1 MKLTATQQHLANIM
15 SATTGEL
22 ADIVTLTT
30 KSHERFRTQT
40 GQYVW
45 RSTGWHARYYVDNPN
60 PYIRGRVKICIP
72 LEVPST
78 ADESQVKLAL
88 KKHMKKVNAE
98 QRGAWAVPTSDQ
110 ILVSVYWEAM
120 YLPMIEANRSWSTAR
135 TYKKLWDLYCKDY
148 FKNKILTRY
157 ATVDG
162 NRFLTELAQRKL
174 RQRGKKSDE
183 QANGLNRSSLSLVRT
198 ICTGLFSYAQ
208 NEGLIDRN
216 PFSDV
221 RISVKVR
228 KPQKKVMYSLA
239 EVAAVLSEI
248 PRTDAKLLFAFCS
261 LLGLRPSEAAA
272 IQWSDVNG
280 NLLSILRAAPAGH
293 LGETKTENSVGSV
306 LIIKPVARLIEQW
319 RKECGRAD
327 GFMFKRRNGHVINAS
342 DFTAM
347 HIVEHARKAIGS
359 RWHGLYAGRRAVGK
373 ALYNLTGD
381 IRATAQNLRNDQ
393 ATSLAHYSEPSVE
406 SGRAGSVLLEQAF
419 EIEEA
424 KLLKA

>member
-1 MKLTATQQHLANIM
+1 MKFNATQEHLAKIIIE
-15 SATTGEL
+15 SGETPDL
-22 ADIVTLTT
+22 VSLTT
-30 KSHERFRTQT
+30 KSHERFREQK

-45 RSTGWHARYYVDNPN
+45 RATGWHARYYVDNPN

-78 ADESQVKLAL
+78 ADERQVEKAL
-88 KKHMKKVNAE
+88 QRHMKKVNSE
-98 QRGAWAVPTSDQ
+98 QRGAWVTPTSDQ
-110 ILVSVYWEAM
+110 LSVGVYAEAM
-120 YLPMIEANRSWSTAR
+120 YLPMIEANRTRSTYQ
-135 TYKKLWDLYCKDY
+135 TYKKLWAQYCKDH

-174 RQRGKKSDE
+174 RVRGKKAQE
-183 QANGLNRSSLSLVRT
+183 NGLSRNSISLVRA
-198 ICTGLFSYAQ
+198 ICTGVFSLAQ

-221 RISVKVR
+221 RIVVRVR

-239 EVAAVLSEI
+239 EVAAVLGKI

-272 IQWSDVNG
+272 IKWSDVKG

-293 LGETKTENSVGSV
+293 LGETKTEQSVGSV
-306 LIIKPVARLIEQW
+306 LIIKPVERLIEQW
-319 RKECGRAD
+319 RKECGYAD
-327 GFMFKRRNGHVINAS
+327 GFMFKRRNGSVINVN
-342 DFTAM
+342 DFQSE
-347 HIVEHARKAIGS
+347 HIKDAGREAIGA
-359 RWHGLYAGRRAVGK
+359 RWHGLYSGRRAVGK

-381 IRATAQNLRNDQ
+381 IRATAQVLRNDQ